1 MQFMASR
8 VLAFSRV
15 LPSRASE
22 YGAVAHALVGPKSGH
37 RSGAAGGI
45 TLRALRSFLRVS
57 ARGEY

>member
-22 YGAVAHALVGPKSGH
+22 YRAVAHALVGPKSGH
-37 RSGAAGGI
+37 RSGAADV
-45 TLRALRSFLRVS
+45 LHCAQCDPS
-57 ARGEY
+57 